1 MRENKYHIYLSTEER
16 NQIIVS
22 LVGLKN
28 KLIEQG
34 KYTDAVDDVLCK
46 VINLKHYTLTDFD
59 LFGLTTIRNYTTLKP
74 QISNSKTPILK

>member
-16 NQIIVS
+16 NQIIAS

-46 VINLKHYTLTDFD
+46 VIKAKKKKLKIEY
-59 LFGLTTIRNYTTLKP
+59 I
-74 QISNSKTPILK
+74 